1 MLIKN
6 YNIKNYDFK
15 KIKEKPLHAAIAGAV
30 ILIVLI
36 LILNALFGDDESG
49 KVASTAKVK
58 KGPLRISVTE
68 TGTIQAKEK
77 IIVKNEVEG
86 NTSVIFIVDEGT
98 TVKKGDLLVEL
109 DSSNLTT
116 QKMTEETQLQNADA
130 GFISARENLAVVEN
144 QAKSDM
150 DAARLAFEFAKQD
163 LEKYKNGEYP
173 NLKMQAES
181 KITLA
186 EEEYKRAQDKYDWSK
201 RLNSEK
207 YLSKM
212 ELDADELAEK
222 QKKLNLDLAKSE
234 LDLLSNFTYTR
245 QIKQLESDL
254 SQAEMALER
263 VTRKAKA
270 DIVQAEANLKAKEAE
285 LKQAKDKLDKT
296 IKQLEK
302 TKIYSPADGQALY
315 ATSTERGPRFGG
327 MTEPLDEGSSVRE
340 RQELI
345 HLPTTAGFIAE
356 IGIYESSLDKVSAGL
371 TALIIIDALPGE
383 QFRGKVTSISP
394 VADAMSSFMNPDLK
408 LYPAVIELENSEKI
422 NLVKSGM
429 SCTAEIIVEQYKDA
443 IYVPVQAVIRVDNKP
458 TVFVGSGSN
467 PKPRQV
473 EIGLANNLHIRILK
487 GLKEGEVVSL
497 TPPLVQASM
506 TTEPEEVDM
515 VEGIETAPATSQVT
529 LPGETKPNM
538 PQQGG
543 SGQAPSG
550 FGGGNMG
557 NMPMPSKDEMFKRI
571 DADGDGK
578 VAQSEFMMGE
588 EQFKKMDKNSDGFI
602 EATEF
607 EMPSFN
613 PNRANMPRT
622 KEDFIKRSDK
632 DGDSKIAKNE
642 FQGPEEFFGN
652 MDKNGDGFITLDEAP
667 DFSQMRGGP
676 GGGMGQQG
684 GMPGGMPGGNSQ
696 GGNFGFPGGAR

>member
-15 KIKEKPLHAAIAGAV
+15 KLKEKPLHAAIAGAV

-36 LILNALFGDDESG
+36 IIFNLLFGGGESG
-49 KVASTAKVK
+49 KVTSTAKVK

-86 NTSVIFIVDEGT
+86 NTSIIFIVDEGT

-116 QKMTEETQLQNADA
+116 QKMNEEAQLQNADA
-130 GFISARENLAVVEN
+130 GFISSRENLAVVEN
-144 QAKSDM
+144 QAKSDV
-150 DAARLAFEFAKQD
+150 DKAQLAFEFAKQD

-173 NLKMQAES
+173 NQKMQAES

-186 EEEYKRAQDKYDWSK
+186 EEEHKRAQEKYEWSK
-201 RLNSEK
+201 KLFNDK
-207 YLSKM
+207 YLSQM

-222 QKKLNLDLAKSE
+222 QKELNLKLAKNE
-234 LDLLSNFTYTR
+234 LDLLNNFTYTR
-245 QIKQLESDL
+245 QIKQLESDM

-263 VTRKAKA
+263 TTRKAKA
-270 DIVQAEANLKAKEAE
+270 DIVQAEASLKAKEAE

-302 TKIYSPADGQALY
+302 TKIYSPADGQALF
-315 ATSTERGPRFGG
+315 ATSAERGPRFGG
-327 MTEPLDEGSSVRE
+327 MSEPLDEGSSVRE

-356 IGIYESSLDKVSAGL
+356 VGIYESSLDKVRTGL
-371 TALIIIDALPGE
+371 TTLITIDALPGE
-383 QFRGKVTSISP
+383 QFRGKVTSLSP

-422 NLVKSGM
+422 NLIKSGM
-429 SCTAEIIVEQYKDA
+429 SCTAEIIVEQYPDA
-443 IYVPVQAVIRVDNKP
+443 VYVPVQAVIRVDNKP

-473 EIGLANNLHIRILK
+473 EIGLANNLHIHITK

-506 TTEPEEVDM
+506 TTEPEEIDM
-515 VEGIETAPATSQVT
+515 VEGIANPPVNSSTQGMPQA
-529 LPGETKPNM
+529 NM

-543 SGQAPSG
+543 SG
-550 FGGGNMG
+550 NMG
-557 NMPMPSKDEMFKRI
+557 NMQMPSKDEMFKMS

-578 VAQSEFMMGE
+578 IVQSEFMMGE
-588 EQFKKMDKNSDGFI
+588 GQFKKMDKNGDGFI

-607 EMPSFN
+607 EIPAFN

-622 KEDFIKRSDK
+622 KEDFIKQGDK
-632 DGDSKIAKNE
+632 DGDNKVSKTE
-642 FQGPEEFFGN
+642 FMGPEEFFGN
-652 MDKNGDGFITLDEAP
+652 MDKNGDGFITIDEAP
-667 DFSQMRGGP
+667 DPSSFGRGGA
-676 GGGMGQQG
+676 GGRGGM
-684 GMPGGMPGGNSQ
+684 GGMPGGNQ

>member
-1 MLIKN
+1 MLIKK

-15 KIKEKPLHAAIAGAV
+15 KLKEKPLHAGIAGAV

-36 LILNALFGDDESG
+36 IILNAIFGGSESG

-68 TGTIQAKEK
+68 TGTIKPKEK

-86 NTSVIFIVDEGT
+86 NTSIIYIVDEGT

-116 QKMTEETQLQNADA
+116 QKMNEETQLQNAEA
-130 GFISARENLAVVEN
+130 GFVSARENLAVVEN
-144 QAKSDM
+144 QAKSDV
-150 DAARLAFEFAKQD
+150 DKAQLAFEFAKQD

-173 NLKMQAES
+173 NQKMQAES

-186 EEEYKRAQDKYDWSK
+186 EEEHKRAQEKYTWSK
-201 RLNSEK
+201 KLFNEK
-207 YLSKM
+207 YLSQM

-222 QKKLNLDLAKSE
+222 QKKLNLELAKNE

-245 QIKQLESDL
+245 QIKQLESDM

-263 VTRKAKA
+263 ITRKAKA
-270 DIVQAEANLKAKEAE
+270 DVVQAEASLKAKEAE
-285 LKQAKDKLDKT
+285 LKQARDKLDKT
-296 IKQLEK
+296 IRQLEK

-315 ATSTERGPRFGG
+315 ATSAERGPRFGG
-327 MTEPLDEGSSVRE
+327 MSEPLDEGSSVRE

-356 IGIYESSLDKVSAGL
+356 IGIYESSLDKVRVGL
-371 TALIIIDALPGE
+371 TALITIDAIPGE
-383 QFRGKVTSISP
+383 QYRGRVTSISP

-408 LYPAVIELENSEKI
+408 LYPAVIELENSDKI

-458 TVFVGSGSN
+458 TVFIASGSSL
-467 PKPRQV
+467 KPRQV
-473 EIGLANNLHIRILK
+473 EIGLANNLNIHILK

-497 TPPLVQASM
+497 TPPLVQAAM
-506 TTEPEEVDM
+506 TTESEEIEV
-515 VEGIETAPATSQVT
+515 VEGIETTPATSSGT

-557 NMPMPSKDEMFKRI
+557 NMPRTKEDFIKQG
-571 DADGDGK
+571 DKDGDSRISK
-578 VAQSEFMMGE
+578 SEFMGPE
-588 EQFKKMDKNSDGFI
+588 EFFGNMDKNGDGFI
-602 EATEF
+602 TLDEAPD
-607 EMPSFN
+607 MSSFGRGAGGGN
-613 PNRANMPRT
+613 MGNMPRT
-622 KEDFIKRSDK
+622 KEDFIKQGDK
-632 DGDSKIAKNE
+632 DGDSRISKSE
-642 FQGPEEFFGN
+642 FMGPEEFFGN

-667 DFSQMRGGP
+667 DFSQMRGGQGGRQGGMMP
-676 GGGMGQQG
+676 GGGMQG
-684 GMPGGMPGGNSQ
+684 GG
-696 GGNFGFPGGAR
+696 FGFPGGGR